1 MAPAYVANMSPPFMK
16 YWRGGNRP
24 INRRWL
30 GSHKTVMGFA
40 AGLLAAVTTTFVQHV
55 IGWQTGIVDDARWFE
70 LGLRFGVGAMTG
82 DSAKSFL
89 KGQAWVPFDQLDFA
103 LGALVFVA
111 PRAALGAG
119 DIAVVLVL
127 SVGGHIVVNH
137 LA

>member
-1 MAPAYVANMSPPFMK
+1 M
-16 YWRGGNRP
+16 
-24 INRRWL
+24 
-30 GSHKTVMGFA
+30 
-40 AGLLAAVTTTFVQHV
+40 QHV

-89 KGQAWVPFDQLDFA
+89 KRRLRIPPGQAWVPFDQLDFA
-103 LGALVFVA
+103 VGALVFVA

-137 LA
+137 LAYWLGIRDVKW